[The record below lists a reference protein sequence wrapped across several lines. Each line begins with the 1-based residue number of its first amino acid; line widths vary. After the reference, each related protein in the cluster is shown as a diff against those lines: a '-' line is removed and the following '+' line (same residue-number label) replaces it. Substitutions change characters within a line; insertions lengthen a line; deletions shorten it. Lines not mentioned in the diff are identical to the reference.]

1 MVSTSSN
8 MPSDSTSE
16 GVTST
21 PEPDAGLLLAGVIG
35 LEMLGP
41 LRELRTL
48 VDEAVASDALD
59 STYAEAMGHSIE
71 RALTLARRSQQLGR
85 VSVRKAEQA
94 RERFSLDAMLREMAD
109 ERENVLRARGGTISV
124 LLRPTEVIEE
134 PGLMSTL
141 LEAALDWA
149 VERGDRVTAN
159 LTRQDWPE
167 RELLIVDCDSGS
179 APLRALDE
187 DCLNWRL
194 LGTAARTMGA
204 KVERNIRPTG
214 GTLTIC
220 FPLFP
225 EMVKRESRYSNL
237 DFETRGDPL
246 NPSQKAGA
254 ALRILVVC
262 SDSHIR
268 EEVGWLCMNIRAT
281 PRFVPDD
288 AEAIAV
294 LGQSVPHLVIADRPN
309 GPHQP
314 DGLLET
320 VRRLSPST
328 AFVELVSGDH
338 PMEMGVWGA
347 MATTRLNRERLA
359 QQLPSVLALELGR
372 NQ

>member
-16 GVTST
+16 GFAY
-21 PEPDAGLLLAGVIG
+21 PQGPDPDFSLAGVIG

-48 VDEAVASDALD
+48 VDEATASDALD
-59 STYAEAMGHSIE
+59 PTYAEAMGHSIE
-71 RALTLARRSQQLGR
+71 RALALARRSQQLGR

-94 RERFSLDAMLREMAD
+94 RERFALDAMLRAMAD

-149 VERGDRVTAN
+149 VERGDRVSAN

-167 RELLIVDCDSGS
+167 RDLLIVDCDSGS
-179 APLRALDE
+179 TPLRTLDE

-220 FPLFP
+220 FPQFP

-237 DFETRGDPL
+237 DFETRDDPL
-246 NPSQKAGA
+246 SALQKAGS
-254 ALRILVVC
+254 ALRILVV
-262 SDSHIR
+262 SNDSHIR
-268 EEVGWLCMNIRAT
+268 EEVGWLCMNIRAA

-288 AEAIAV
+288 ASAIAV
-294 LGQSVPHLVIADRPN
+294 LGQSLPHMVIADRPT
-309 GPHQP
+309 GPLQP
-314 DGLLET
+314 DALLET
-320 VRRLSPST
+320 IRRLSPST

-347 MATTRLNRERLA
+347 TATTRLNRERLT